1 MSRIYMIEGGDN
13 MSEIITQEKNNS
25 HEDGYEINVNL
36 SNDYYQAFITL
47 HVFEADIT
55 VTKDKLMS
63 ALSKKN
69 ISFGIIPDA
78 LDMIIKYPRSA
89 ENILVAKGIPHVNG
103 LDGEI
108 TYLFDIAMKSHPTV
122 NPDGTVDFKSM
133 NFLQPAYKDD
143 ILATRTMPTEGSMG
157 TTVTG
162 KSIRPKPGKIKN
174 FKIGKGVMQSPDGLS
189 IVADINGSI
198 EFESEKVAVIQLL
211 EIRDDVG
218 VKTGNIEFQ
227 GKIIVNGNVTTGYSI
242 TSEDEII
249 INGIIEGATIQ
260 TLGNLYINGGVQG
273 HDQAKLTIGGNIV
286 SKFINNAN
294 VFCSGNIECDAIMH
308 SDIVCDG
315 SIILRGKKG
324 LLVGGDIS
332 VRYDIEAKTIG
343 SEMGTMTKLR
353 LGVDSKV
360 MDAYQ
365 ASLEELK
372 ELKDT
377 IVKLSQASRLLSKQF
392 EQTRNPEIKAM
403 LNKTEVSRTDYTRQM
418 QESSLKLKEVTELI
432 ETLKSSKVKSDE
444 IYPGVKIRIGN
455 SFYNV
460 KSVTHRSII
469 KRDEADIRA
478 FSF

>member
-1 MSRIYMIEGGDN
+1 
-13 MSEIITQEKNNS
+13 MSEITTQDKS
-25 HEDGYEINVNL
+25 VLHEDGYEVNVNI

-47 HVFEADIT
+47 HVFDAEIT
-55 VTKDKLMS
+55 VSKDRLMS

-69 ISFGIIPDA
+69 VTYGIIPDA
-78 LDMIIKYPRSA
+78 LDTIIKNPRFA

-103 LDGEI
+103 LDGEV
-108 TYLFDIAMKSHPTV
+108 TYLFDVAMKAHPTV
-122 NPDGTVDFKSM
+122 NVDGTVDFKSM

-143 ILATRTMPTEGSMG
+143 VLATRTMPTDGSMG

-162 KSIRPKPGKIKN
+162 KNIRPKPGKIKN
-174 FKIGKGVMQSPDGLS
+174 FKIGKGVVQSADGLS
-189 IVADINGSI
+189 IVAEITGSI
-198 EFESEKVAVIQLL
+198 QFESEKIAVIKLL
-211 EIRDDVG
+211 EINDDVG

-249 INGIIEGATIQ
+249 INGIVEGAVISTK
-260 TLGNLYINGGVQG
+260 GNLFINGGIQG

-308 SDIVCDG
+308 SDIICDG
-315 SIILRGKKG
+315 SILLRGKKG

-332 VRYDIEAKTIG
+332 VRYDIEAKMIG

-418 QESSLKLKEVTELI
+418 QESTIKLREVTELI
-432 ETLKSSKVKSDE
+432 ETLKGSKVKSDE

-455 SFYNV
+455 TFYNV
-460 KSVTHRSII
+460 KAVTYRSII
-469 KRDEADIRA
+469 RREDSDIRA